1 MIEPVADRLLI
12 PYHRIYANTLLF
24 DEVTGDFAG
33 FDASEPTS
41 RDGGKPAVVQSL
53 IDANGYSPMVMI
65 GDGAT
70 DMQAKPP
77 ADVFIGF
84 GGIVEREKVRDGADW
99 FIRDFEVYSCGFC
112 SFIIF
117 CSLFFVARTETDPAT
132 ESSGVLNF
140 PHKLN
145 HRKRSRIRH
154 IGENNTL
161 IYNTHYQVP
170 NFICDPLFQEF
181 SSPSSIP

>member
-24 DEVTGDFAG
+24 DEATGDFAG
-33 FDASEPTS
+33 FDANEPTS

-99 FIRDFEVYSCGFC
+99 FIRDFEVRCFCLYSFFISFC
-112 SFIIF
+112 FIL
-117 CSLFFVARTETDPAT
+117 CVVHTETDPAT
-132 ESSGVLNF
+132 ESS
-140 PHKLN
+140 
-145 HRKRSRIRH
+145 
-154 IGENNTL
+154 
-161 IYNTHYQVP
+161 
-170 NFICDPLFQEF
+170 
-181 SSPSSIP
+181 